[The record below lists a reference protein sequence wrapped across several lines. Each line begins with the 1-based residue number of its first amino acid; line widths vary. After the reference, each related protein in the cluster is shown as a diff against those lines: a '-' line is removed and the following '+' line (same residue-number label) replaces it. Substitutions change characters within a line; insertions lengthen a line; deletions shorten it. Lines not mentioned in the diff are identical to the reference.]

1 MKYEGEKTLLKS
13 TNKVSGFFLIMLSFS
28 IVTVSAFVY
37 ELAQQTVT
45 QTIQEIATITLQ
57 NSALGNLEEGETK
70 TYTKTGGGGDVEL
83 ATLGDAISITTGK
96 ANVYLHLDSDLN
108 DLTDYSA
115 YTITVKFSQVVGSTY
130 SVGDTACT
138 MTLASPDPS
147 AIDLDA
153 AGTWKF
159 DFEITTTASP
169 VDADTPTTVTIT
181 VTGESTS

>member
-1 MKYEGEKTLLKS
+1 MEKRYLGIL
-13 TNKVSGFFLIMLSFS
+13 FLMLGFS
-28 IVTVSAFVY
+28 IPLVSAFVY
-37 ELAQQTVT
+37 ESAQQTVT

-70 TYTKTGGGGDVEL
+70 TYTKVGGGGDVEL

-96 ANVYLHLDSDLN
+96 ASAYLHLDSDLN
-108 DLTDYSA
+108 DLTDYSV
-115 YTITVKFSQVVGSTY
+115 YSIVVKFSAVVGSTY

-138 MTLASPDPS
+138 LTLASPDYS
-147 AIDLDA
+147 SVDLDA

-169 VDADTPTTVTIT
+169 VDADTPTTVTIV
-181 VTGESTS
+181 VTAESTT